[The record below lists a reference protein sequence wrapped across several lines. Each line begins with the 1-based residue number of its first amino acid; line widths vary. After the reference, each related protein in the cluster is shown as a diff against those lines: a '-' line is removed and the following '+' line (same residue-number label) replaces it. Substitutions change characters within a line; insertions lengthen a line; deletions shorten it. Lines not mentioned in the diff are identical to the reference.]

1 MSDKVMLLDGNS
13 LVHRAFH
20 ALPLLSNRRGVFTNA
35 VLGFTTM
42 LFKLL
47 KNEKPD
53 YIAVAFDKGR
63 TFRHDEYEKYKAHRK
78 PLPEELRHQFIL
90 VKDILEALNIKI
102 IECEGYEADDIL
114 GTLAKKAEER
124 GLKTIIVTGD
134 GDALQLV
141 SPKTTVMLTR
151 RGISQMET
159 FDLKRIK
166 EKYNLNPEQLVDVK
180 ALMGDAS
187 DNIPGVPG
195 IGEKTALKLIGE
207 FNSIDNLLKNLN
219 KLSKKHAE
227 RIQQYQEQLLLS
239 RMLAEICID
248 LELDIDILECRYTEP
263 CYDRLLKIF
272 DELDFRKLTKEVLE
286 KMKGE
291 DKNKNDAELENVEE
305 ITTAEKL
312 AQVVERVLES
322 RKASMHFIFEGVS
335 HFQSRIKGIG
345 LSVEGKSYALN
356 FTDSDNQHEEKIL
369 QTLQPLFI
377 NRALEITLYDSKKTI
392 AVLMVKGIEINFVPD
407 DVMIAA
413 YLLNPSASGYD
424 LRTLA
429 LEYLDMTAVEPENP
443 GFKAAYYAGILLEL
457 RDELINRLKIAQM
470 ESLYYDLELPLAR
483 ILAKMEISGVAL
495 DREKLKEM
503 SQEFAEK
510 IEEVTVEIY
519 ELAGEKF
526 NINSPKQLAYILF
539 EKLKLP
545 AVKRTKT
552 GYSTGAAVLEELTQ
566 HHEIAAK
573 ILYYRQLMKLKSTYL
588 DGLDKLVDEKTGRV
602 HTTFNQTITATGRLS
617 SAEPNLQN
625 IPVRLEMGRKIRK
638 LFIPKN
644 EGWLILA
651 ADYSQIELRVMAHLS
666 GDENLKKAF
675 LNGEDIHARTAS
687 EVFGVDIKDVDR
699 NMRRMA
705 KAVNFGI
712 IYGISDFGLARDLG
726 ISRQEAKRYI
736 EKYFQRYPSVK
747 AYMEKIIM
755 EAREKGYV
763 TTLLNR
769 RRYIPELFSS
779 NRNVRGFG
787 ERTAINTPIQGS
799 AADIIKLAM
808 LRVDEEIEKKG
819 LKVEMVLQVHDELIF
834 EVPKEELQETAQL
847 IKKEMEGAYKLSV
860 PLVVD
865 LKYGDNWYDMEPLK
879 L

>member
-1 MSDKVMLLDGNS
+1 MLLDGNS

-35 VLGFTTM
+35 VLGFTNM

-47 KNEKPD
+47 KEEKPD
-53 YIAVAFDKGR
+53 YIAVAFDKGK
-63 TFRHDEYEKYKAHRK
+63 TFRHDEFEEYKAQRK
-78 PLPEELRHQFIL
+78 PMPEELRHQFIL

-102 IECEGYEADDIL
+102 VEQEGYEADDIL
-114 GTLAKKAEER
+114 GTLAKKAEEK
-124 GLKTIIVTGD
+124 GLQVMIVTGD
-134 GDALQLV
+134 SDALQLV

-159 FDLKRIK
+159 FDLERVK

-207 FNSIDNLLKNLN
+207 YDSINNLLKNLN
-219 KLSKKHAE
+219 NLSKKHAE
-227 RIQQYQEQLLLS
+227 KIQQHQEQLLLS
-239 RMLAEICID
+239 RMLAEIRID
-248 LELDIDILECRYTEP
+248 LELDMDILECRYTDP
-263 CYDRLLKIF
+263 DYDRLLKIF

-286 KMKGE
+286 EMKGE
-291 DKNKNDAELENVEE
+291 DISKNEAGLDSVEE
-305 ITTAEKL
+305 ITTVQKL
-312 AQVVERVLES
+312 AQIVEKVLES
-322 RKASMHFIFEGVS
+322 GKASMHFIFEGTS
-335 HFQSRIKGIG
+335 HFQTRIKGIG

-356 FTDSDNQHEEKIL
+356 FTDSDNLHEEKVL
-369 QTLQPLFI
+369 KTLQPLFV
-377 NRALEITLYDSKKTI
+377 NRDLEITLYDSKKTI
-392 AVLMVKGIEINFVPD
+392 AVLMVKGIEINLVPD
-407 DVMIAA
+407 DIMIAA

-424 LRTLA
+424 LQTLA
-429 LEYLDMTAVEPENP
+429 LEYLDITVVEPGNP
-443 GFKAAYYAGILLEL
+443 GLKAAYYAGILLEL
-457 RDELINRLKIAQM
+457 KEELVNRLKIAQM

-503 SQEFAEK
+503 SREFAEE
-510 IEEVTVEIY
+510 IEGLSAEIY
-519 ELAGEKF
+519 ELTGEEF
-526 NINSPKQLAYILF
+526 NINSPKQLGYILF

-545 AVKRTKT
+545 VIKRTKT
-552 GYSTGAAVLEELTQ
+552 GYSTDADVLEELSE
-566 HHEIAAK
+566 HHEIAKK
-573 ILYYRQLMKLKSTYL
+573 ILHYRHLMKLKSTYL

-617 SAEPNLQN
+617 SSEPNLQN

-644 EGWLILA
+644 KGWFILA

-666 GDENLKKAF
+666 GDENLRTAF
-675 LNGEDIHARTAS
+675 INGEDIHARTAS
-687 EVFGVDIKDVDR
+687 EVFGVDIKDVDS
-699 NMRRMA
+699 NLRRMA

-712 IYGISDFGLARDLG
+712 IYGISDFGLARDLD
-726 ISRQEAKRYI
+726 ISRQEAKSYI
-736 EKYFQRYPSVK
+736 EKYFQRYPGVK
-747 AYMEKIIM
+747 AYMKKIVM
-755 EAREKGYV
+755 EAKEKGYV

-769 RRYIPELFSS
+769 RRYIPELFSK

-799 AADIIKLAM
+799 AADIIKIAM
-808 LRVDEEIEKKG
+808 LRLDEEIEKKG
-819 LKVEMVLQVHDELIF
+819 LKGEMVLQVHDELIF
-834 EVPKEELQETAQL
+834 EVPKEELHETAQL

-865 LKYGDNWYDMEPLK
+865 VKYGDNWYDMEPCNL
-879 L
+879 